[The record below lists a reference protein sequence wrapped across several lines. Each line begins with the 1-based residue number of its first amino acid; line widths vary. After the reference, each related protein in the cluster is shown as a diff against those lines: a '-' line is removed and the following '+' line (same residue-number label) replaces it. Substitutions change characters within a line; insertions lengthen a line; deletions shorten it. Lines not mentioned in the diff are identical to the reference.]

1 MLRDRRLFKYIY
13 KYVRV
18 NKKNL
23 NFPLSLPHAVSL
35 VVKGFLGSSSG
46 YGGFHMLKVSTLECM
61 QVANCQFSE
70 EEYIP
75 WAILRFTKR
84 LPERFKDEL
93 LYFVS
98 QVYSP

>member
-1 MLRDRRLFKYIY
+1 
-13 KYVRV
+13 
-18 NKKNL
+18 
-23 NFPLSLPHAVSL
+23 LSRA
-35 VVKGFLGSSSG
+35 FLGSSSG

-61 QVANCQFSE
+61 QAANCQFSE

-75 WAILRFTKR
+75 RAILQFRKR
-84 LPERFKDEL
+84 LPERIKDEL